1 MVGYALKWG
10 EPAFVRGFTEYF
22 ERGAFAKSIAGGS
35 VLMCLDHDR
44 HAVVARQDNGT
55 LTLIEDSVGLRVDA
69 MAMYSEAG
77 QDALDSARC
86 RYRAG
91 LSVAFE
97 RPVIEWRDIENGR
110 LRIVTDCDLVE
121 ISVVRDPAYRSSE
134 LFAGRMRIDA
144 FEAGLPDDHMPAARA
159 RLEAEAVR
167 RGIG

>member
-10 EPAFVRGFTEYF
+10 EPAFLHGFTEYF
-22 ERGAFAKSIAGGS
+22 ERGAFARSITAGR
-35 VLMCLDHDR
+35 VTLCLDHDR
-44 HAVVARQDNGT
+44 TAIVARQDNGT
-55 LTLIEDSVGLRVDA
+55 LTLIEDSAGLRVDA
-69 MAMYSEAG
+69 MAMYSDAG

-97 RPVIEWRDIENGR
+97 RPTVQWRDIENGR
-110 LRIVTDCDLVE
+110 LRIVTDCALVE

-134 LFAGRMRIDA
+134 LFAGKIRIDS
-144 FEAGLPDDHMPAARA
+144 FEASLPVDHMPAARA
-159 RLEAEAVR
+159 RLEAVR